1 MKEYFG
7 WAQASNMAAIYVHL
21 SGRDVDNALLK
32 VYGIENH
39 EQKQESVL
47 KPKDCPRCG
56 ETNQETNKYCQKCGM
71 PLDQNVVSEIM
82 QRDADRN
89 EADELMDRLLKD
101 QEFKEI
107 FLRKIQMA
115 SATTGT

>member
-39 EQKQESVL
+39 EQKQESLL

-56 ETNQETNKYCQKCGM
+56 ETNQATNKYCQKCGM
-71 PLDQNVVSEIM
+71 LLDQAAISDIVQKDM
-82 QRDADRN
+82 DRS
-89 EADELMDRLLKD
+89 EADKMLDGLLLD
-101 QEFKEI
+101 EEFREM
-107 FLRKIQMA
+107 FVRKIGIVQG
-115 SATTGT
+115 AT